1 MATRQSV
8 KTKLEEDTAPG
19 KVNVRDVFK
28 GDQRA
33 KMTVVFRAI
42 LAPHFK
48 YEQKNGDGVFMRFGG
63 APFYDFKI
71 NIVEMKPVE

>member
-8 KTKLEEDTAPG
+8 KTKPEEDTAPG
-19 KVNVRDVFK
+19 KVNVRDVFEDYK
-28 GDQRA
+28 GD

-48 YEQKNGDGVFMRFGG
+48 YDKTNGDRVFMRFGG
-63 APFYDFKI
+63 ALFYDFSI
-71 NIVEMKPVE
+71 NIVEMKPVK